1 MARSFSIGPY
11 VLSSETPPI
20 FFAEIGGFFG
30 QDLILAREMVSRI
43 IDIGKAVSHQPM
55 VLKTEIL
62 HDANIC
68 LPGDTLETYA
78 AKDGRVQQENYRALI
93 ERKVV
98 PLDQYGQLFE
108 LCRSQNMPF
117 CVSVYDFAG
126 ADFAIGAGA
135 AALKIASSNIVHI
148 PLIRHCASKG
158 LPLIIDSGRST
169 IAEVQRAV
177 ETAQAAGCR
186 DIVLEHS
193 PDGHPALPKAHNL
206 RVLQTYAQAFG
217 LPVGLSCHH
226 VGLEMLYMSI
236 ALGATV
242 LEKGVH
248 VAPDDLDIDI
258 SHTMDLKDLQSVL
271 ESVHA
276 SWQALGQ
283 PARDLQIPIGG
294 VLGTSQR
301 QCLVAKKN
309 LVPGDAISLNSVGF
323 AFPRRGVG
331 VEYWDLVL
339 GWKLTSDVAAG
350 QPIGWENVS
359 PAKL

>member
-30 QDLILAREMVSRI
+30 QDLVLAQAMIARI
-43 IDIGKAVSHQPM
+43 IAIGKTVSHQPM

-68 LPGDTLETYA
+68 LPGDTLETYS
-78 AKDGRVQQENYRALI
+78 AKDGRVQKENYRALI

-98 PLDQYGQLFE
+98 ALDQYGELFE
-108 LCRSQNMPF
+108 LCRSQGMPF
-117 CVSVYDFAG
+117 CVSVYDFSG
-126 ADFAIGAGA
+126 ADFAVGAGA

-169 IAEVQRAV
+169 IAEVHRAV
-177 ETAQAAGCR
+177 EIARAAGCQ

-206 RVLQTYAQAFG
+206 RVLQTYTQAFD

-226 VGLEMLYMSI
+226 VGLEMLYMSV

-258 SHTMDLKDLQSVL
+258 SHTMDLKDLRGVL
-271 ESVHA
+271 EGVYA
-276 SWQALGQ
+276 CWQALGNS
-283 PARDLQIPIGG
+283 ARDLKTPIDG

-301 QCLVAKKN
+301 QCLIAKRH
-309 LVPGDAISLNSVGF
+309 LVSGDAIELDAVGF
-323 AFPRRGVG
+323 AFPRRGIS
-331 VEYWDLVL
+331 VEHWDLVQ
-339 GWKLTSDVAAG
+339 GWRLTRSVAQG
-350 QPIGWENVS
+350 QPIRWEDVS
-359 PAKL
+359 PNQL

>member
-1 MARSFSIGPY
+1 MTRSFAIGPY
-11 VLSSETPPI
+11 VLSTDTPPI

-30 QDLILAREMVSRI
+30 QDMVLAREMISRI
-43 IDIGKAVSHQPM
+43 IQVGKNVSYQPM

-78 AKDGRVQQENYRALI
+78 AKDGRVQKENYRALI

-98 PLDQYGQLFE
+98 SLNQYAELFE
-108 LCRSQNMPF
+108 LCRSQDMPF
-117 CVSVYDFAG
+117 CVSVYDFVG
-126 ADFAIGAGA
+126 ADFAVTAGA

-148 PLIRHCASKG
+148 PLIRHCASQG
-158 LPLIIDSGRST
+158 LPLILDSGRST
-169 IAEVQRAV
+169 IAEVFRAV
-177 ETAQAAGCR
+177 EVARAAGCQ

-206 RVLQTYAQAFG
+206 RVLQTYNQVFG

-226 VGLEMLYMSI
+226 VGLEMLIASI

-248 VAPDDLDIDI
+248 VSPDDLDIDI

-271 ESVHA
+271 QSVYA
-276 SWQALGQ
+276 CWQALGK
-283 PARDLQIPIGG
+283 PARDLKTPIEG

-301 QCLVAKKN
+301 QCLVAKED
-309 LVPGDAISLNSVGF
+309 LRPGDTIQLESVGF
-323 AFPRRGVG
+323 AFPRLGIG
-331 VEYWDLVL
+331 VEHWDLVD
-339 GWKLTSDVAAG
+339 GWQLTSYLGAG
-350 QPIGWENVS
+350 QPIRWEDVS
-359 PAKL
+359 PKKI

>member
-1 MARSFSIGPY
+1 MTRSFSIGPFL
-11 VLSSETPPI
+11 LSSETPPI

-30 QDLILAREMVSRI
+30 QDLDLAREMISRI
-43 IDIGKAVSHQPM
+43 IQVGKAVGHQPM

-98 PLDQYGQLFE
+98 PLEQYAELFK
-108 LCRSQNMPF
+108 LCRSHAMPF

-126 ADFAIGAGA
+126 ADFAVGAGA

-169 IAEVQRAV
+169 IAEVYRAV
-177 ETAQAAGCR
+177 EIAQAAGCH

-206 RVLQTYAQAFG
+206 RVLQTYSQVFG

-226 VGLEMLYMSI
+226 VGLEMLFVSI

-271 ESVHA
+271 ESVYA
-276 SWQALGQ
+276 SWQSLGK
-283 PARDLQIPIGG
+283 PARDLKTPVEG

-301 QCLVAKKN
+301 QCLIATKPLTYRDTV
-309 LVPGDAISLNSVGF
+309 SLDTVGF
-323 AFPRRGVG
+323 AFPRRGIG
-331 VEYWDLVL
+331 VEHWDLVQ
-339 GWKLTSDVAAG
+339 GWHFTSDVAEG
-350 QPIGWENVS
+350 QPIRWEDVS
-359 PAKL
+359 PNKL

>member
-11 VLSSETPPI
+11 LLSSETPPV
-20 FFAEIGGFFG
+20 FLAEIGGFFG
-30 QDLILAREMVSRI
+30 QDLALARQMISSI
-43 IDIGKAVSHQPM
+43 IAVGKAVPYQPM

-78 AKDGRVQQENYRALI
+78 AKDGRVKQENYRALI

-98 PLDQYGQLFE
+98 SLAQYGELFA
-108 LCRSQNMPF
+108 LCRDQGMPF

-126 ADFAIGAGA
+126 ADFAVDAGA

-148 PLIRHCASKG
+148 PLIRHCAGKG
-158 LPLIIDSGRST
+158 LPLVIDSGRST
-169 IAEVQRAV
+169 IAEVHRAV
-177 ETAQAAGCR
+177 ETAQASGCHN
-186 DIVLEHS
+186 IVLEHS

-206 RVLQTYAQAFG
+206 RVLQTYTQAFG

-226 VGLEMLYMSI
+226 TGLEMLYLSI

-258 SHTMDLKDLQSVL
+258 SHTMDLKDLKSVL
-271 ESVHA
+271 ESVYA
-276 SWQALGQ
+276 SWQALGK
-283 PARDLQIPIGG
+283 PARDLKTPIEG

-301 QCLVAKKN
+301 QCLIARKR
-309 LVPGDAISLNSVGF
+309 LVPGDAIGLEAVGF
-323 AFPRRGVG
+323 AFPRLGIG
-331 VEYWDLVL
+331 VEHWDLVQ
-339 GWKLTSDVAAG
+339 GWRLTRDVAPG
-350 QPIGWENVS
+350 QPIRWEDVS
-359 PAKL
+359 PNPL